1 MIVKYIANPKTQS
14 SKAARVGGLLD
25 YIVADGHADT
35 QTAEYIGAN
44 GDFYSDSQQGQRA
57 EMVALAMEA
66 NRSKDPVDHWLL
78 SWKEGEQPT
87 QAQCNETVGILKRH
101 LGMSS
106 DQLAIFALHR
116 NTENYHLHVVLNRVH
131 PDTLLV
137 EDKGWCIDKAHK
149 ALAEIIRAQGWEAEK
164 NSRYVANR
172 SGDVTRA
179 SSVREP
185 LPHSKALD
193 YENATGE
200 KSCERIAQERAAP
213 ILRNARSWAQVHV
226 GLAQVNIRYERRGSG
241 AILWVGDQ
249 QLKASCIGR
258 EFSRSRMEERL
269 GEFQPDTRANPT
281 PQQREAEAL
290 RPDMPANWAEYCKAL
305 STNRKEKNAAQIQQR
320 MEHRVAREMQ
330 SSEFRTE
337 RTDLYHGGKW
347 SGNALNVARSLL
359 AADHAMRRAE
369 LMERQKRER
378 DKLRIGFGR
387 RKTFEQ
393 FLVEQGEP
401 QLAEQWR
408 YRDSETPGTAIL
420 GDEDEIPCKRD
431 IRDFTAQVRQSAH
444 SQLTEIHYSSRSDPG
459 HVSFTDRGKRIDVWQ
474 AQDEAAVLAA
484 LQLGIQKWGTLTIT
498 GPDEFKQLCAQLAAQ
513 HGFKISNP
521 ELRREI
527 VRGPSEG
534 QPVPVIPAGMPSPR
548 ITYPVTPAGMPSPR
562 MTYQLHKADILNRI
576 EVRNASQ
583 LDWMIAVR
591 MRVTGHD
598 QQAITQALKENAS
611 QGREAENRNWTNY
624 AERTAEAVFGPRGDR
639 ECERSKQ
646 RAEAWARVEGRNLA
660 HERLVHHSQ
669 PRAVPARGRGDF
681 EIG

>member
-14 SKAARVGGLLD
+14 SKAARVGSLLD

-35 QTAEYIGAN
+35 QKAEYVGAN
-44 GDFYSDSQQGQRA
+44 GNFYSDSQQGQRA

-87 QAQCNETVGILKRH
+87 QAQCNEAVGILKRH
-101 LGMSS
+101 LGLRSGH
-106 DQLAIFALHR
+106 LAVFALHR

-131 PDTLLV
+131 PDTLRV

-164 NSRYVANR
+164 NARYVASR
-172 SGDVTRA
+172 SGEVTRA
-179 SSVREP
+179 NSMRED

-200 KSCERIAQERAAP
+200 KSCERIAQERAAA
-213 ILRNARSWAQVHV
+213 ILRDAGSWAQVHV
-226 GLAQVNIRYERRGSG
+226 GLAQVNIRYERKGSG

-249 QLKASCIGR
+249 PLKASCIGR
-258 EFSRSRMEERL
+258 EFSRTRMEERF
-269 GEFQPDTRANPT
+269 GEFQADTRANPT
-281 PQQREAEAL
+281 PQQREVEPI
-290 RPDMPANWAEYCKAL
+290 RRDMPAIWAEYRKGL
-305 STNRKEKNAAQIQQR
+305 SINRKEKNIAQIQQR
-320 MEHRVAREMQ
+320 MQHRAAREMQ
-330 SSEFRTE
+330 SAEFRAE
-337 RTDLYHGGKW
+337 RTDLYQGGKW
-347 SGNALNVARSLL
+347 SGNALNVARSLM

-378 DKLRIGFGR
+378 DSLRARFGR

-393 FLVEQGEP
+393 FLVERGEL

-408 YRDSETPGTAIL
+408 YRDTETPGTAIL
-420 GDEDEIPCKRD
+420 GDGDEIPSKRD
-431 IRDFTAQVRQSAH
+431 IRDFIAQVHQSAH
-444 SQLTEIHYSSRSDPG
+444 SQLAEIHYSSRSDPS

-484 LQLGIQKWGTLTIT
+484 LQLGVQKWATLTIT
-498 GPDEFKQLCAQLAAQ
+498 GPDEFKQLCAELAAQ

-527 VRGPSEG
+527 VRGSSEG
-534 QPVPVIPAGMPSPR
+534 RPVPVIPAGMPSPSR
-548 ITYPVTPAGMPSPR
+548 A
-562 MTYQLHKADILNRI
+562 YQLHKADILNRI

-598 QQAITQALKENAS
+598 QQAITQALKEHAS

-639 ECERSKQ
+639 ECDWSKQ
-646 RAEAWARVEGRNLA
+646 RAEAWARVEGRDLVR
-660 HERLVHHSQ
+660 ERQVQQSQ
-669 PRAVPARGRGDF
+669 RRKIPERGRRDF
-681 EIG
+681 EIE

>member
-1 MIVKYIANPKTQS
+1 MIVKYIANSKTQS
-14 SKAARVGGLLD
+14 SKAARVGSLLD

-35 QTAEYIGAN
+35 KKAEYIGAN

-87 QAQCNETVGILKRH
+87 RAQCNEAVGILKRH

-106 DQLAIFALHR
+106 DQLAVFALHR

-131 PDTLLV
+131 PDTLRV

-149 ALAEIIRAQGWEAEK
+149 ALAEILHTQGWEAEK
-164 NSRYVANR
+164 NARYVADR
-172 SGDVTRA
+172 SGKVMRA
-179 SSVREP
+179 GSDREP
-185 LPHSKALD
+185 QPHSKARD

-213 ILRNARSWAQVHV
+213 ILCNAKSWAQVHE
-226 GLAQVNIRYERRGSG
+226 GLAQVHMRYERKGSG
-241 AILWVGDQ
+241 AMLWVGDQ
-249 QLKASCIGR
+249 PLKASCIGR

-269 GEFQPDTRANPT
+269 GEFQADTRAYPA
-281 PQQREAEAL
+281 PQQREVEPI
-290 RPDMPANWAEYCKAL
+290 RRDMPAIWAEYRKGL
-305 STNRKEKNAAQIQQR
+305 SINRKEKNIAQIQQR
-320 MEHRVAREMQ
+320 MQHRAAREMQ
-330 SSEFRTE
+330 SAEFRTE
-337 RTDLYHGGKW
+337 RVDLYQGGKW
-347 SGNALNVARSLL
+347 SGNVLNVARSLL

-408 YRDSETPGTAIL
+408 YRDTETPGTAIL
-420 GDEDEIPCKRD
+420 GDGDEIPRKRD
-431 IRDFTAQVRQSAH
+431 IRDFTAQVHQSSRSRLA
-444 SQLTEIHYSSRSDPG
+444 EIRYSSRSDPS
-459 HVSFTDRGKRIDVWQ
+459 HVSFTDCGKRIDVWQ
-474 AQDEAAVLAA
+474 AQDEAVVLAA
-484 LQLGIQKWGTLTIT
+484 LQLGAQKWGILTIT
-498 GPDEFKQLCAQLAAQ
+498 GPDEFKQFSAELAAQ
-513 HGFKISNP
+513 HGIRINDP
-521 ELRREI
+521 EFRREI
-527 VRGPSEG
+527 VRGLSEG
-534 QPVPVIPAGMPSPR
+534 RPVPVIPSGTPSPSR
-548 ITYPVTPAGMPSPR
+548 S
-562 MTYQLHKADILNRI
+562 YQLHKADILNRI

-598 QQAITQALKENAS
+598 QQDIAQALKENANH
-611 QGREAENRNWTNY
+611 GREAENRNWINY

-639 ECERSKQ
+639 EHDRSAQ
-646 RAEAWARVEGRNLA
+646 RAEAWARVEGRDLA
-660 HERLVHHSQ
+660 HERQVQHSQ
-669 PRAVPARGRGDF
+669 RRAVPARGRGDF
-681 EIG
+681 EIE

>member
-14 SKAARVGGLLD
+14 SKAARIGSLLD
-25 YIVADGHADT
+25 YIEADGRADA
-35 QTAEYIGAN
+35 QKAEYIGAN
-44 GDFYSDSQQGQRA
+44 GNFYSDSQQGQRA

-66 NRSKDPVDHWLL
+66 TRSKDPVDHWLL

-87 QAQCNETVGILKRH
+87 QAQCDEAVEILKRH

-106 DQLAIFALHR
+106 CHLAVYALHR

-131 PDTLLV
+131 PDTLRV

-149 ALAEIIRAQGWEAEK
+149 ALAEIIHAQGWEAER
-164 NSRYVANR
+164 NARYVADR
-172 SGDVTRA
+172 SGQVTRA
-179 SSVREP
+179 SSMRVPQPR
-185 LPHSKALD
+185 SKARD
-193 YENATGE
+193 HENATGE
-200 KSCERIAQERAAP
+200 KSCERTAQEKAPP
-213 ILRNARSWAQVHV
+213 ILLNAKSWAQVHV
-226 GLAQVNIRYERRGSG
+226 ELAQVDMRYERKGSG
-241 AILWVGDQ
+241 AMLWVGDQ
-249 QLKASCIGR
+249 PLKASCIGR

-269 GEFQPDTRANPT
+269 GEFQPDSCGNAISLQPRT
-281 PQQREAEAL
+281 AEPL
-290 RPDMPANWAEYCKAL
+290 RPDMPANWDEYRRTL
-305 STNRKEKNAAQIQQR
+305 LTNRKQKEAAQVQQR
-320 MEHRVAREMQ
+320 MDHRAAREMQ
-330 SSEFRTE
+330 TAEFRKE
-337 RTDLYHGGKW
+337 RSALYQGGKW
-347 SGNALNVARSLL
+347 SGASLNVARSLL
-359 AADHAMRRAE
+359 AADHAKRKAE

-378 DKLRIGFGR
+378 DSLRMRFGR

-420 GDEDEIPCKRD
+420 GDGDELPRKRD
-431 IRDFTAQVRQSAH
+431 IRDFTAQVRQSAQ
-444 SQLTEIHYSSRSDPG
+444 SQLAEIHYSSRSDPSR
-459 HVSFTDRGKRIDVWQ
+459 VSFTDRGKRIDVWQ
-474 AQDEAAVLAA
+474 AQDEAAVLGA
-484 LQLGIQKWGTLTIT
+484 LQLGAQKWGTLTIT

-521 ELRREI
+521 ALRREI

-534 QPVPVIPAGMPSPR
+534 EPVPVMPSG
-548 ITYPVTPAGMPSPR
+548 TPSPSSA
-562 MTYQLHKADILNRI
+562 YHLHKADILNRI

-598 QQAITQALKENAS
+598 QHAITQALKKNAS
-611 QGREAENRNWTNY
+611 QGREAENRNWSNY

-639 ECERSKQ
+639 EHDRSAQ
-646 RAEAWARVEGRNLA
+646 RAEAWARVEGRDLA

-669 PRAVPARGRGDF
+669 SRKITERGRGDF
-681 EIG
+681 GIG